1 MLEMFNREQVDDPTR
16 KDMYLFLSSKVQSLE
31 SKSYSESF
39 FRFKNQKTQ
48 IFPIYHTQKYAYP
61 NRHLKDSLM
70 GHILLLK
77 NKDCM
82 SRIVLNTYL
91 TLDHMYAISK

>member
-16 KDMYLFLSSKVQSLE
+16 KDMYLFLSSKAKVKVL
-31 SKSYSESF
+31 KVF
-39 FRFKNQKTQ
+39 LGLKTTQ
-48 IFPIYHTQKYAYP
+48 IFLKFFLFITHKNMPNP